1 MRKRRGFSGNAAP
14 IGVRWL
20 LKAVPRPCEFEDILG
35 GIDITVSNVP
45 TERTDMGSYRQRFL
59 HNLSTL
65 VAFLRGETR
74 VHSDDL
80 MSSTLSLN
88 FKDSEERA
96 PRSVH
101 DGFCQ
106 GMILYHVENT
116 QLLNGDDLIAFGILL
131 GRLIVKVS
139 ALAFDLEMSFRRIP
153 GGDPLTVTPFLTSAE
168 LALLSAER
176 LLRGA
181 IETGVL
187 HRVAFAIGEEGL
199 QAHINPDVR
208 MLTRAWLVRSQWL
221 GLTDNQSVPMAIGTM
236 HEVNRLRSSFDGTM
250 QFDLEEVPQFL
261 GNNEVF
267 LVFMQ
272 IHIFAILTQ
281 LDTMPTVWRLPAGK
295 AHIGKAQLFRRE
307 EAFEGLG
314 ETIRQHLYRGRWHML
329 TATAFE
335 LRGQIVLAWERAILL
350 ILLLQG
356 LKHLIIQ
363 EARLT
368 QTLHQQAG
376 LFFIH
381 QQAILKRSHADILC
395 I

>member
-59 HNLSTL
+59 HHLSTL

-74 VHSDDL
+74 VDSNDL

-106 GMILYHVENT
+106 GMILYQVEKT
-116 QLLNGDDLIAFGILL
+116 QLFNGDDLIAFGILL

-153 GGDPLTVTPFLTSAE
+153 RGDPLAMTPFLTSAE

-187 HRVAFAIGEEGL
+187 HRVPFTIGEEGL
-199 QAHINPDVR
+199 QAHVNADVR
-208 MLTRAWLVRSQWL
+208 MLTRAWLVRRKFL

-236 HEVNRLRSSFDGTM
+236 HQVNRLRRSFEGTM
-250 QFDLEEVPQFL
+250 QFELEEVPQFL

-267 LVFMQ
+267 LVFVQ
-272 IHIFAILTQ
+272 IYIFAILT
-281 LDTMPTVWRLPAGK
+281 
-295 AHIGKAQLFRRE
+295 
-307 EAFEGLG
+307 
-314 ETIRQHLYRGRWHML
+314 
-329 TATAFE
+329 
-335 LRGQIVLAWERAILL
+335 
-350 ILLLQG
+350 
-356 LKHLIIQ
+356 
-363 EARLT
+363 
-368 QTLHQQAG
+368 
-376 LFFIH
+376 
-381 QQAILKRSHADILC
+381 
-395 I
+395 